1 MSEQI
6 ERAEDGIDSLRCR
19 MDADARFRRAVSGY
33 DPYEVRAYVE
43 NVKRIFAQQA
53 KASKQEQETLIAQL
67 ESARSEIQARNYA
80 IKKLK
85 DILVQREAQISSANT
100 RINTLLQ
107 SVRKHDAE
115 REELDRLRAAA
126 SEPDLTREQLQE
138 MQTEAQQLRAALK
151 QSAEVLESWKTERT
165 RLIEDNER
173 LKQEL
178 YRQQR
183 AAQPRPAPEYDYA
196 RPYAAPNMP
205 VRQPYMDTYAP
216 EPLYAPQ
223 PAPVPK
229 DFSAVADKLASMFAD
244 AYLLISQFRN
254 AETQPEQPASRPTQP
269 YMQIL
274 RPDGG
279 YPENPFN
286 KK

>member
-6 ERAEDGIDSLRCR
+6 ERTEDGIDSLRCR
-19 MDADARFRRAVSGY
+19 MDADARFRRAISGY

-85 DILVQREAQISSANT
+85 DILVQREAQLSSANT

-107 SVRKHDAE
+107 SVKKHDAE

-126 SEPDLTREQLQE
+126 SEPDLSREQLQE
-138 MQTEAQQLRAALK
+138 LQNEAQRLRAALK

-178 YRQQR
+178 YYQR
-183 AAQPRPAPEYDYA
+183 SMQARPAPEYDYA
-196 RPYAAPNMP
+196 RPYAPANMP
-205 VRQPYMDTYAP
+205 VRQQYADAYTA
-216 EPLYAPQ
+216 ETRGMQQ
-223 PAPVPK
+223 PMPPSR
-229 DFSAVADKLASMFAD
+229 DFSVVADKLASMFAD

-254 AETQPEQPASRPTQP
+254 SDAQPEQPAPRPAQP

-274 RPDGG
+274 RPDSGN
-279 YPENPFN
+279 PDNPFN